1 LANNAIQVK
10 RTNVSGRQPNTTGS
24 YSTNSQYI
32 SAGELALNMADG
44 ILYTSNGS
52 AVIPIGS
59 NNINVNVTGNLT
71 VNNIVANNSN
81 GAPGTVL
88 TSNGSSVYWGTSTTS
103 GLSVYSINGEG
114 GSLNSTVSNVTGIQ
128 FDYNTGFHVTDEGSG
143 NVFVSLGSGFK
154 TIQVAGQTSITA
166 VGEDTLVIANGAGI
180 TLSTSNSAP
189 KTLTISST
197 GTVTE
202 IDSGNG
208 LSGGPITTS
217 GTLSV
222 LANTGIVANSSGTF
236 VDPNYVGT
244 QTANNT
250 NFVGSISAANV
261 VSNAQL
267 QANLSNYI
275 TNSTAYST
283 FATNS
288 YVNSTFATNTY
299 VNATFATN
307 SYVNSTFATN
317 TYVNSTFAPLAG
329 ATFTGVVNHNA
340 NVIIDVYGTSTLI
353 VGNSTINTVVNSS
366 SITVSNSVTS
376 ITMNTTSY
384 YVGNS
389 TANVS
394 INSNGV
400 TISANGLG
408 YVRMGNSTINTV
420 VNATAVYIA
429 NSTGNTYLN
438 AGLLTLTNTI
448 SIGNSTVNTQ
458 ANSSLLVA
466 NNIFLRP
473 QSGVAANTSEGSIF
487 YDSINHAFNVYSD
500 DPSTPQEIGQQQ
512 FVRVVNK
519 TGSILN
525 FGQAVYINGAQG
537 NRPTVNLA
545 IANSSS
551 TYDVLGLVSSS
562 SGIAN
567 NAEGFVITSGLVQG
581 YDTSSFSAGSV
592 LYLSPTTPGGLT
604 NVAPTYPSYNIVV
617 GQALNSTNNG
627 KIYLSI
633 VPNYL
638 AGIPNTAIS
647 ISNGTVLTYSN
658 NFTFDYANNVLTV
671 GNSSIYNTI
680 GYVNA
685 AGSFSYLQIV
695 GNVNNSVETSIVN
708 SNTGNNSSADFIAY
722 DSYGI
727 NGSNYIDFGIN
738 GNGYNQS
745 TWTINGPSDGY
756 FYTGNT
762 NLSIGTNLPTGYLN
776 FFTGGTLA
784 SNERLRITNTYI
796 NVNTGLTLNS
806 PAFTIG
812 SSFVAN
818 TTGVYSTG
826 TVNASSLNVGTNFV
840 ANSSGISTSNA
851 TFSALTIANNLTVT
865 GNLTISGNTVIV
877 GSNNLIVQDS
887 VISVHTQA
895 NLAPWT
901 TDDGL
906 NIGLALHYYDTSDKQ
921 GFLGRENSTGRLVWY
936 DTSTDVI
943 GGSVS
948 GNTLG
953 TMQANQFWVGN
964 GSVYSTVNS
973 TVFTGTANNANYL
986 NNKTEANLNVNSA
999 ITSNSSNNSS
1009 YLNNKTEANL
1019 NVNNALTANSSSY
1032 LGSAAAASYV
1042 QNTDSRT
1049 LSGNLN
1055 FTGTNTYFSGKTTF
1069 NANANFNT
1077 NIFLNSGLAIIDSTG
1092 SQGTV
1097 GQVLASNGAGNIY
1110 WTSASINSNNASYLG
1125 GVAAASYVQN
1135 TDSRTLSGNL
1145 NFTGTN
1151 VTFGST
1157 ISANI
1162 NGNANN
1168 SSYLGTVAAASYV
1181 QNTDS
1186 RTLSGNLNFTGTNVT
1201 FGSTISANINGNAN
1215 NSSYLGTVAAASYV
1229 QNTDSRTLS
1238 GNLNFTGTN
1247 VYFTTINFGAVATG
1261 TGGNITNSSIVF
1273 LGNNTVN
1280 AYLNTIGLNVNN
1292 STIANTTGV
1301 YTGIVNAASHTVG
1314 TNFIAN
1320 TTGIYT
1326 TGTVN
1331 AASLTVGGAEVVN
1344 STGIYTTGTVNAAS
1358 LTVGGAEVVNATGLY
1373 TTGTVNAASHTV
1385 GTNFIANTTQLTLSS
1400 ITLSSNGSN
1409 GTAGQVLTSN
1419 GSTGSPYWA
1428 VPSATVNTAAQFTWT
1443 NTHVFSNTTAS
1454 GNATSGAVQFSGGIG
1469 IANNVYVGGRV
1480 GWSNA
1485 TNISV
1490 VYTYYNSLTN
1500 SLDTVFG

>member
-1 LANNAIQVK
+1 MANNAIQVK

-114 GSLNSTVSNVTGIQ
+114 GSLNSTVNNVTGIQ

-197 GTVTE
+197 GGGTGTVTE

-236 VDPNYVGT
+236 VNPTYVGT

-288 YVNSTFATNTY
+288 YVNSTFATNSY
-299 VNATFATN
+299 VNSTFATN

-317 TYVNSTFAPLAG
+317 SYVNSTFATNSYVNSTFAPLSG

-340 NVIIDVYGTSTLI
+340 NVIIDFYGTS
-353 VGNSTINTVVNSS
+353 
-366 SITVSNSVTS
+366 
-376 ITMNTTSY
+376 
-384 YVGNS
+384 
-389 TANVS
+389 
-394 INSNGV
+394 
-400 TISANGLG
+400 
-408 YVRMGNSTINTV
+408 
-420 VNATAVYIA
+420 
-429 NSTGNTYLN
+429 
-438 AGLLTLTNTI
+438 
-448 SIGNSTVNTQ
+448 
-458 ANSSLLVA
+458 SL
-466 NNIFLRP
+466 
-473 QSGVAANTSEGSIF
+473 
-487 YDSINHAFNVYSD
+487 
-500 DPSTPQEIGQQQ
+500 
-512 FVRVVNK
+512 K
-519 TGSILN
+519 
-525 FGQAVYINGAQG
+525 
-537 NRPTVNLA
+537 
-545 IANSSS
+545 
-551 TYDVLGLVSSS
+551 
-562 SGIAN
+562 
-567 NAEGFVITSGLVQG
+567 
-581 YDTSSFSAGSV
+581 
-592 LYLSPTTPGGLT
+592 
-604 NVAPTYPSYNIVV
+604 
-617 GQALNSTNNG
+617 
-627 KIYLSI
+627 
-633 VPNYL
+633 
-638 AGIPNTAIS
+638 
-647 ISNGTVLTYSN
+647 
-658 NFTFDYANNVLTV
+658 
-671 GNSSIYNTI
+671 
-680 GYVNA
+680 
-685 AGSFSYLQIV
+685 
-695 GNVNNSVETSIVN
+695 
-708 SNTGNNSSADFIAY
+708 
-722 DSYGI
+722 
-727 NGSNYIDFGIN
+727 
-738 GNGYNQS
+738 
-745 TWTINGPSDGY
+745 
-756 FYTGNT
+756 
-762 NLSIGTNLPTGYLN
+762 
-776 FFTGGTLA
+776 
-784 SNERLRITNTYI
+784 
-796 NVNTGLTLNS
+796 
-806 PAFTIG
+806 
-812 SSFVAN
+812 
-818 TTGVYSTG
+818 
-826 TVNASSLNVGTNFV
+826 VGTNFV

-973 TVFTGTANNANYL
+973 TVFTGTANNASYL

-999 ITSNSSNNSS
+999 ITSNSANNSS

-1201 FGSTISANINGNAN
+1201 FGSVVSANINGNANNSSYLGTVAAASYVQNTDSRTLSGNLNFTGTNVTFGSTISANINGNAN

-1301 YTGIVNAASHTVG
+1301 YTSIVNAASHTVG

-1320 TTGIYT
+1320 TSQITI
-1326 TGTVN
+1326 
-1331 AASLTVGGAEVVN
+1331 
-1344 STGIYTTGTVNAAS
+1344 
-1358 LTVGGAEVVNATGLY
+1358 
-1373 TTGTVNAASHTV
+1373 
-1385 GTNFIANTTQLTLSS
+1385 SS
-1400 ITLSSNGSN
+1400 IPLSSNGST
-1409 GTAGQVLTSN
+1409 GTSGQVLTSN
-1419 GSTGSPYWA
+1419 GSTGAPYWA
-1428 VPSATVNTAAQFTWT
+1428 TAA
-1443 NTHVFSNTTAS
+1443 FSNAISSSFTANGSQTTFTLGISVRNQNNSIVTLDGMVQVPVTHYSISGTTLTMTTAP
-1454 GNATSGAVQFSGGIG
+1454 
-1469 IANNVYVGGRV
+1469 IANSIVEVRNFDNIIAGGSSGV
-1480 GWSNA
+1480 STGKA
-1485 TNISV
+1485 IAMAI
-1490 VYTYYNSLTN
+1490 
-1500 SLDTVFG
+1500 VFGG